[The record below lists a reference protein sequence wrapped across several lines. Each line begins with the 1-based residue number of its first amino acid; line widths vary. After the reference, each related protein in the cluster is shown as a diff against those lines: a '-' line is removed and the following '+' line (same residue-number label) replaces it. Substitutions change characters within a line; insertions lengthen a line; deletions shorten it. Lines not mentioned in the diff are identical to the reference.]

1 MLPAGAM
8 PPIPLVHPAFG
19 AGPTFYMPL
28 AALIRALDNMLSLPL
43 GQHMLDY
50 ESPCEFIIVAFA
62 TFDGSFDPYDHML
75 HYNQEMILNAGNDR
89 SVV

>member
-1 MLPAGAM
+1 M

-19 AGPTFYMPL
+19 AGPTFYMPPT
-28 AALIRALDNMLSLPL
+28 ALIRALDNMLSLPL

-50 ESPCEFIIVAFA
+50 EPPCVFVILAFA

-75 HYNQEMILNAGNDR
+75 HYNQEMIQNAGNDPLLCK
-89 SVV
+89 VFPG